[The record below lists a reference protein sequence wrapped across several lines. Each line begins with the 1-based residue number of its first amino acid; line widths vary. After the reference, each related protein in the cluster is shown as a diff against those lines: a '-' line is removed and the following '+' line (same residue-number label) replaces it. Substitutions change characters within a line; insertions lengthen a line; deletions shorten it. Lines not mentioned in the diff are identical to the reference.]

1 MELDYGQFVDFCI
14 MCGCDYTE
22 TIRGIGPKTAL
33 ALIRKH
39 KTIGGVLEVRAR
51 RAAAVRRRFR
61 GRQRRRRTTRPTI
74 APLPD
79 KTTDHDEM
87 TVSFVRILREPRALF
102 PDRRDETLR
111 ITTSF

>member
-51 RAAAVRRRFR
+51 RAAAVRRRFGDAKDDEERR
-61 GRQRRRRTTRPTI
+61 GRPSLPSLTRRR
-74 APLPD
+74 
-79 KTTDHDEM
+79 
-87 TVSFVRILREPRALF
+87 
-102 PDRRDETLR
+102 
-111 ITTSF
+111 ITMR